1 MMKKNTKQIVSYIN
15 ANADVNA
22 EEKIKTIR
30 MSSDGFCV
38 AVVSSEKKLDELVQY
53 EFAPNLSMKEKIQAI
68 VEVEK
73 NQKYSCKEKIFRLYT
88 HLNTQIPEE
97 FYTTKDEQ
105 SVISL
110 LTDKP
115 EQYLCLA
122 EKIEAWKLY
131 TVSLWEKEFTEE
143 IQKVFPDFQLSS
155 TMASLMNF
163 TAFQQQETALIFV
176 ENNNFT
182 VIAAR
187 EKGLL
192 GTNTFSFSTE
202 ADFLYYCLAFLRKM
216 FVQSNSQSI
225 LLCGNIVEGSS
236 LYNAIGKY
244 FSSVKLVS
252 PENTEDFPIENYAR
266 YCDLF

>member
-1 MMKKNTKQIVSYIN
+1 MNKNTKQIVSYIN

-22 EEKIKTIR
+22 EEKRKTIR
-30 MSSDGFCV
+30 MSSEGFCV
-38 AVVSSEKKLDELVQY
+38 AVVSSQNKLDELVHY
-53 EFAPNLSMKEKIQAI
+53 EFAPNLSLKEKVQAI
-68 VEVEK
+68 VEIEK
-73 NQKYSCKEKIFRLYT
+73 NQKYICKERIFRFYT
-88 HLNTQIPEE
+88 NLNTQIPEE
-97 FYTTKDEQ
+97 FYTAKDEQ
-105 SVISL
+105 SIIYL

-115 EQYLCLA
+115 EQYICTA

-131 TVSLWEKEFTEE
+131 TVSLREKEFMKE
-143 IQKVFPDFQLSS
+143 IQMAFPDFELSS

-163 TAFQQQETALIFV
+163 TAQQQQEIALIFV

-182 VIAAR
+182 VIAAN

-192 GTNTFSFSTE
+192 GANTFSFSTE

-216 FVQSNSQSI
+216 FVHSNSLSI
-225 LLCGNIVEGSS
+225 LLSGNIVEGSS

-244 FSSVKLVS
+244 FTSVRLVS